1 MDTNEAKRKLNKKI
15 FVLKA
20 IHTLR
25 KQGFLGI
32 HVVYSGFNKAFRD
45 YYDEDPIVEV
55 AKLVKDGHIVLT
67 PVKGGVMLYDAE
79 EYKKTNFNRKTKEKD
94 SENILN
100 KIINS

>member
-1 MDTNEAKRKLNKKI
+1 MDTNEGKRKLNKKI

-25 KQGFLGI
+25 KQGYLGI
-32 HVVYSGFNKAFRD
+32 HAVYSGFNKAFRD
-45 YYDEDPIVEV
+45 YYDEDPIPEV
-55 AKLVKDGHIVLT
+55 AKLVEEGHVVLT

-79 EYKKTNFNRKTKEKD
+79 EYKKSNFIRKTKEKD

-100 KIINS
+100 KILNN

>member
-15 FVLKA
+15 FVLRA

-25 KQGFLGI
+25 KQGYLGI

-45 YYDEDPIVEV
+45 YYNEDPIVEV
-55 AKLVKDGHIVLT
+55 AKLVKDGHIVLN

-79 EYKKTNFNRKTKEKD
+79 EYKKSNFSKKAREK
-94 SENILN
+94 SSASILSKILN
-100 KIINS
+100 N

>member
-1 MDTNEAKRKLNKKI
+1 MDTNKTKRKLNKKI

-25 KQGFLGI
+25 TKDYLGI
-32 HVVYSGFNKAFRD
+32 HAVFSGFNQAFRD
-45 YYDEDPIVEV
+45 YYDEDPIIEV
-55 AKLVKDGHIVLT
+55 AKLVKDGYIILT

-79 EYKKTNFNRKTKEKD
+79 EYKKINFNRKIKEKD